1 MLLTSAPR
9 CRSPGYHFPG
19 ALLPAKR
26 VSHKVTLILDLDETL
41 VHSSFKPV
49 PGADWVV
56 PILSYPLVAPPFL
69 ARSHTRGMLRD
80 LTPVLSCRMVE
91 GAMVAHCQDVRRYG
105 GGWVSSGFRVGAW
118 RQVSRSSY
126 AGALWYD

>member
-1 MLLTSAPR
+1 MIAGGGGRQACRPPLGLMT
-9 CRSPGYHFPG
+9 CWTRSPGYHFPG

-56 PILSYPLVAPPFL
+56 LSLAPSP
-69 ARSHTRGMLRD
+69 S
-80 LTPVLSCRMVE
+80 
-91 GAMVAHCQDVRRYG
+91 
-105 GGWVSSGFRVGAW
+105 
-118 RQVSRSSY
+118 
-126 AGALWYD
+126 

>member
-1 MLLTSAPR
+1 MVLTSAPR

-56 PILSYPLVAPPFL
+56 PVPSSPLVAPPRL
-69 ARSHTRGMLRD
+69 TRCCACGMLRG
-80 LTPVLSCRMVE
+80 LTPVLQLSAGR
-91 GAMVAHCQDVRRYG
+91 GAPWQRHATTCGGAAVRPCLAVVALSLRLATG
-105 GGWVSSGFRVGAW
+105 IA
-118 RQVSRSSY
+118 
-126 AGALWYD
+126 